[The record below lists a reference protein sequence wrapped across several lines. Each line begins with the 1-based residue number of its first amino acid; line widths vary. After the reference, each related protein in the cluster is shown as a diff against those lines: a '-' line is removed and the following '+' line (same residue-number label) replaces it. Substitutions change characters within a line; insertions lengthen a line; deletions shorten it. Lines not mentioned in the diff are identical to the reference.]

1 MHDFLDNLG
10 AHQYEKMIN
19 KKTAEKQQES
29 LATSIQDL
37 YSGIEELDN
46 QLKDGRDRTVST

>member
-10 AHQYEKMIN
+10 ARQYEKMIN
-19 KKTAEKQQES
+19 KKTVEKQQES
-29 LATSIQDL
+29 LATSMQDL